1 MEVEQP
7 QSQGEKNFK
16 DLHAVIN
23 HKNLVP
29 GITDQDH
36 VFNGSTKPYDNK
48 HHTGYKPGEDR
59 AAYDKSLKLDNAET
73 DNGYETSHVGEE
85 FVAEAYIGNHEEL
98 KKYAHEHG
106 GIDTED
112 MLKAAHHMEHG
123 NIEGLKHH
131 LHNMDNDPR
140 DFVLQHV
147 HKNHWNKLGFS
158 GRMHEATGSMIGKTH
173 KDIQHKASFNSLN
186 VSDMVRKEKQR
197 KAAAEN
203 KRNSSLASRASSNSQ
218 VHSEEIETT
227 DENYFRSKNQTS
239 FHKREKMYK
248 LASNKSFHSD
258 MPTHIIHVHAS
269 KDGGPEEVYKEKIQ
283 AKDKH
288 KAMTDAQFK
297 YSPKKGYKINDTKYK
312 GIMKEEV
319 ELLDE
324 AAWTEKN
331 LPTGNYN
338 HGEHSEKGDI
348 HHMEVHPEVLKKHG
362 ISHQVSHAGEYGST
376 HHFEHPKHG
385 KVAVYQ
391 SDLNKKTGN
400 PIISVRT
407 YGKPG
412 ATPVAH
418 KFAKKLEG
426 KTMHVYNESV
436 NENYDDTGEEVS
448 MVRTELKAMIVS
460 AQSLLDNMP
469 SDMHIEPW
477 VQSKIA
483 VAKSMVCGV
492 HDYML
497 YSDDAGQPADI
508 RPSASSMANPYS
520 MSNEAKELSPKQKK
534 IAAVAGDKNK
544 IDAADFVALHKGKKV
559 EEASLMGK
567 ECEYCG
573 TGHYKM
579 SEGKMRCD
587 ECGTVAPFSEDA
599 NNVKEAKV
607 IKSHALHMARM
618 NIKSKKPMHTK
629 DYVKMNSPKK
639 MLNMESTSPFD
650 GIMSL
655 EEQIKLNQILNNIES

>member
-1 MEVEQP
+1 MNLKQIIKSKLFEVEQP

-16 DLHAVIN
+16 ALHKAVD

-29 GITDQDH
+29 GVTDQDH

-59 AAYDKSLKLDNAET
+59 AAYDKSLKMDNAET
-73 DNGYETSHVGEE
+73 DNGYEISHVGEE

-131 LHNMDNDPR
+131 LHNMDTDPR
-140 DFVLQHV
+140 DFVLQHI
-147 HKNHWNKLGFS
+147 HKGHWNKLGFS
-158 GRMHEATGSMIGKTH
+158 GRMHEAIGSMIGKTH
-173 KDIQHKASFNSLN
+173 KDIQHKASFNHKDVN
-186 VSDMVRKEKQR
+186 RMKRDEK
-197 KAAAEN
+197 
-203 KRNSSLASRASSNSQ
+203 KRNASLSTRAASTSAVKTD
-218 VHSEEIETT
+218 VHAEEIELI
-227 DENYFRSKNQTS
+227 DEMPSTRSIKTA
-239 FHKREKMYK
+239 HRDK
-248 LASNKSFHSD
+248 NKSSEQKNREISRSN
-258 MPTHIIHVHAS
+258 MKSYRRPGEAS
-269 KDGGPEEVYKEKIQ
+269 KAELSMMAHKAAGYKEML
-283 AKDKH
+283 A
-288 KAMTDAQFK
+288 
-297 YSPKKGYKINDTKYK
+297 KKGL
-312 GIMKEEV
+312 KESEM
-319 ELLDE
+319 LDE
-324 AAWTEKN
+324 SKWMEKN

-338 HGEHSEKGDI
+338 HGEHAEKGDI
-348 HHMEVHPEVLKKHG
+348 HHIEVHPEVLKKHG

-376 HHFEHPKHG
+376 HHFEHPSHG

-497 YSDDAGQPADI
+497 YSDDAGHPADM
-508 RPSASSMANPYS
+508 RQSASPMANPYS

-534 IAAVAGDKNK
+534 IAAVSGDKNK
-544 IDAADFVALHKGKKV
+544 IDAADFAALRKGKKV

-567 ECEYCG
+567 ECEDCG

-587 ECGTVAPFSEDA
+587 ECGTVAPFSEDV

-629 DYVKMNSPKK
+629 DHVKMDSPKK
-639 MLNMESTSPFD
+639 MLNMESASPFD